1 MKKEKKKN
9 IAHSLSYLQK
19 FDIDITLT
27 NQFSTVFDPTE
38 ITVNKGL
45 KFLTFLLYLYIRN

>member
-27 NQFSTVFDPTE
+27 NQFSAVFNPTE

-45 KFLTFLLYLYIRN
+45 KFLTFLLS